1 MKHAKRV
8 ILGILFIGILVAIR
22 LSGLG
27 AYITFEH
34 LKLQRDLL
42 EKLVE
47 TNYVWAVLGYLSLF
61 TLGVALFLPVAM
73 VLTLAGGFLFGF
85 PWGILYA
92 NIGGTLG
99 SIISFLMVRYSLGDT
114 LQERYAAR
122 LTGFNQAMA
131 EQGSLYLLF
140 IHFIFVIPFFMIN
153 TLAGLTRVSLW
164 TFIWTTSLGILP
176 GQMVYTFTGQQL
188 SDINSVQDIFSGG
201 VLVALC
207 LLACLGLVPIFIKL
221 PVKKNRPEVERH

>member
-1 MKHAKRV
+1 MKVSKRL
-8 ILGILFIGILVAIR
+8 ILGLLFIGALIAIR
-22 LSGLG
+22 LTGIGEYFTL
-27 AYITFEH
+27 EQV
-34 LKLQRDLL
+34 KLQRDMLGR
-42 EKLVE
+42 LVE
-47 TNYVWAVLGYLSLF
+47 TQYAWSAFVYISVF
-61 TLGVALFLPVAM
+61 TLGVAFFLPVAM

-99 SIISFLMVRYSLGDT
+99 SIVSFLMVRYLLGEG
-114 LQERYAAR
+114 LQERYASR
-122 LTGFNQAMA
+122 LVGFNKAMH

-176 GQMVYTFTGQQL
+176 GQFVYTFTGQQL
-188 SDINSVQDIFSGG
+188 SDINSVQDVFSGG

-207 LLACLGLVPIFIKL
+207 LLAFLGMVPMFIKFQDF
-221 PVKKNRPEVERH
+221 R

>member
-1 MKHAKRV
+1 MKVSKRL
-8 ILGILFIGILVAIR
+8 ILGFLFIGALIAIR
-22 LSGLG
+22 LSGIG
-27 AYITFEH
+27 EYITFEQ
-34 LKLQRDLL
+34 LKLQRDMLVG
-42 EKLVE
+42 LVE
-47 TNYVWAVLGYLSLF
+47 TQYAWSVFAYISFF
-61 TLGVALFLPVAM
+61 TLGVAFFLPVAM
-73 VLTLAGGFLFGF
+73 VLTLASGFLFGF

-99 SIISFLMVRYSLGDT
+99 SIISFLMVRYLFGESL
-114 LQERYAAR
+114 QVRYAAR
-122 LTGFNQAMA
+122 LAGFNQAMH

-176 GQMVYTFTGQQL
+176 GQFVYTFTGQQL
-188 SDINSVQDIFSGG
+188 SDINSIQDIFSGG

-207 LLACLGLVPIFIKL
+207 LLAFLGMVPMLIKF
-221 PVKKNRPEVERH
+221 PVKATK